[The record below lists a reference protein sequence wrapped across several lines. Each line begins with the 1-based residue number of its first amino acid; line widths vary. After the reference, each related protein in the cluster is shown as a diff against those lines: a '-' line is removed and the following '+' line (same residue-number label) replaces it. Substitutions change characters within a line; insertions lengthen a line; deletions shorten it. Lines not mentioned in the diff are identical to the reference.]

1 MGPAARSPNASRIV
15 APPPRSSMQPA
26 LVHALP
32 PQVPGVHVEPA
43 VGERVVRVTVIRH
56 DGRPIFTA
64 AIDTDVMDAAL
75 LDSLQQLY
83 ARQPRGLMLL

>member
-1 MGPAARSPNASRIV
+1 MMHPRTFPERFPMV
-15 APPPRSSMQPA
+15 APPRSSMHPA
-26 LVHALP
+26 LVRTLP
-32 PQVPGVHVEPA
+32 QQAPGVHVEPA

-64 AIDTDVMDAAL
+64 AIDTDAMDAAL

-83 ARQPRGLMLL
+83 FRQPRGLTLL

>member
-1 MGPAARSPNASRIV
+1 MHPVPVRPLPQQ
-15 APPPRSSMQPA
+15 AP
-26 LVHALP
+26 V
-32 PQVPGVHVEPA
+32 VHVEPA

-64 AIDTDVMDAAL
+64 AIDTDVMDTAL

-83 ARQPRGLMLL
+83 SRQPRGLTLI